1 MWAKRRRLG
10 VLAVG
15 AGLAVVVAAAVFQP
29 WLLWTDVTVK
39 DEIPTVSDSAG
50 THGSSDTEMNE
61 PVAGAANEP
70 SALADADADADADAN
85 PAADATGSVSRVISR
100 GSLVSHE
107 HETSGTVQIIT
118 EADGSRLLAL
128 ESLSTTSGPDVHV
141 WLSAGPVVEG
151 FDGWYTSASHEFI
164 DLGPIKGNQGDQV
177 YPIPADVDLEA
188 FPTVDLWCVQFGV
201 SFGAAA
207 LLPA

>member
-61 PVAGAANEP
+61 PVAGAANE
-70 SALADADADADADAN
+70 SVHDVALAEEQLREVR
-85 PAADATGSVSRVISR
+85 TF
-100 GSLVSHE
+100 
-107 HETSGTVQIIT
+107 
-118 EADGSRLLAL
+118 LAC
-128 ESLSTTSGPDVHV
+128 
-141 WLSAGPVVEG
+141 
-151 FDGWYTSASHEFI
+151 YASNECNRPGIH
-164 DLGPIKGNQGDQV
+164 
-177 YPIPADVDLEA
+177 AR
-188 FPTVDLWCVQFGV
+188 TH
-201 SFGAAA
+201 
-207 LLPA
+207 